1 MNPIGNR
8 IRPLFCDLMNLA
20 RGKYVSADVANGGR
34 IGFARATFATTYDRD
49 LLTVP
54 GTKVMEGVPDMDLIL
69 DGDLRPGWQD
79 GTQIA
84 LGDIYVDGAPFALD
98 ARGQL
103 RRTVQEWQ
111 ARGLTPMVG
120 LELEAY
126 VFQRDQDGIY
136 RPYDTPGAHVYG
148 TGPQNDPK
156 GLLDGIWARAAAMG
170 LPLESLNGEFDKG
183 QFELV
188 CRFDQAIAACDNSF
202 LLRLM
207 AQEEAIHRGLILTFL
222 PKPIPD
228 RGGSGVHVNFSF
240 TDQQGGNAIAP
251 TGDLS
256 DLAKGCIAGLIK
268 HHEALAGL
276 IAPTVNSYDR
286 LSPGSM
292 AGYWANWGIDHRMTT
307 TRCSVDTP
315 KSARLEHRMGDG
327 GCNPYLLTHA
337 VLQAAKLGVEADLM
351 PPAAEDLDA
360 IENTRARVHA
370 PAGLT
375 KALSALE
382 RDKALYQAIGA
393 DLCEAHLH
401 MKRDEAQRLRGKSP
415 NEVRD
420 FYLPFI

>member
-136 RPYDTPGAHVYG
+136 RP
-148 TGPQNDPK
+148 
-156 GLLDGIWARAAAMG
+156 
-170 LPLESLNGEFDKG
+170 
-183 QFELV
+183 
-188 CRFDQAIAACDNSF
+188 
-202 LLRLM
+202 
-207 AQEEAIHRGLILTFL
+207 
-222 PKPIPD
+222 
-228 RGGSGVHVNFSF
+228 
-240 TDQQGGNAIAP
+240 
-251 TGDLS
+251 
-256 DLAKGCIAGLIK
+256 
-268 HHEALAGL
+268 
-276 IAPTVNSYDR
+276 
-286 LSPGSM
+286 
-292 AGYWANWGIDHRMTT
+292 
-307 TRCSVDTP
+307 
-315 KSARLEHRMGDG
+315 
-327 GCNPYLLTHA
+327 
-337 VLQAAKLGVEADLM
+337 
-351 PPAAEDLDA
+351 
-360 IENTRARVHA
+360 
-370 PAGLT
+370 
-375 KALSALE
+375 
-382 RDKALYQAIGA
+382 
-393 DLCEAHLH
+393 
-401 MKRDEAQRLRGKSP
+401 
-415 NEVRD
+415 
-420 FYLPFI
+420 